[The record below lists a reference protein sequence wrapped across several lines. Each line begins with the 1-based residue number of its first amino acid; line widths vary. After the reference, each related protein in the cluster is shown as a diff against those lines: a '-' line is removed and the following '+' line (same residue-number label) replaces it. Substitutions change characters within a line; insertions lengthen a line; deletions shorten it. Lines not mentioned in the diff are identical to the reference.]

1 MILDLFFSFRKIL
14 IYSKI
19 WIQRTMSWVA
29 MINSGMILFLVLSTL
44 QDYGI
49 KIYITVWF
57 IPIYI
62 AVILLMI
69 LFGYLE
75 DRAGFYREESKEA
88 AKRNPYFKEILERLD
103 KIERDLGKSRKKQR

>member
-1 MILDLFFSFRKIL
+1 MILKLFFSFRKIL
-14 IYSKI
+14 IYSKL

-29 MINSGMILFLVLSTL
+29 MINSGMILFLVLSKL

-49 KIYITVWF
+49 KIYITAWF

-62 AVILLMI
+62 AIVLLMI

-75 DRAGFYREESKEA
+75 DRAGFYREESRES
-88 AKRNPYFKEILERLD
+88 AKRNPYFREILERLD
-103 KIERDLGKSRKKQR
+103 KIERALKKSKKK

>member
-1 MILDLFFSFRKIL
+1 MILRLFFSFRKIL
-14 IYSKI
+14 IYSKL

-29 MINSGMILFLVLSTL
+29 MINSGMILFLVLSKL

-49 KIYITVWF
+49 KIYITAWF

-62 AVILLMI
+62 AIVLLMI

-75 DRAGFYREESKEA
+75 DRAGFYREESREA
-88 AKRNPYFKEILERLD
+88 AKRNPYFREMLERLD
-103 KIERDLGKSRKKQR
+103 KIERALKKSKKK